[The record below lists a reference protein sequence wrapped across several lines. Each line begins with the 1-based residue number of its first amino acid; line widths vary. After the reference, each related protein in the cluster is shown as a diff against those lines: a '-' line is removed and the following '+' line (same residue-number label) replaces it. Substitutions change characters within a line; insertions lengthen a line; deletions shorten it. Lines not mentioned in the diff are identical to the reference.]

1 MQASIDISLYPL
13 NEAYEEIII
22 NFLKSLKSQN
32 TDLRIETNG
41 LSTQIFG
48 DYDVLMKL
56 LQGEIKKVLEEQ
68 KAVFVLKLSSGNRT
82 PESVKDLLG

>member
-48 DYDVLMKL
+48 DYDVLMKS